1 MKSQYL
7 EHEGIQIA
15 SGRTLNTSHINK
27 FGYNESVGGTF
38 EPITDLGTNHLPS
51 TATVVSIVSDDAA
64 DTDGGTGAHSV
75 EVQGLDENFNIQIE
89 VVTMNGTT
97 AVTSTNTFIRIFRM
111 RTNEAGSGEINDG
124 NITASIGGTNVA
136 QIKAGLGQT
145 LMAVYT
151 VPARKK
157 AYLVKFQGSLS
168 KSQEAQFELRS
179 KFGNG
184 NTAWNIKGLWG
195 TFGNT
200 ITYDYPVPLEFPQKT
215 DIQIMGKVGAT
226 SEMGAIFDLILVDM

>member
-27 FGYNESVGGTF
+27 FGFNESVSSTF
-38 EPITDLGTNHLPS
+38 EPITDLGTNHLPT
-51 TATVVSIVSDDAA
+51 TATVVSLVSDDAA
-64 DTDGGTGAHSV
+64 DTDGGTGARSV
-75 EVQGLDENFNIQIE
+75 EVQGLDENFNQVIE

-97 AVTSTNTFIRIFRM
+97 AVTTTNTYIRIFRM
-111 RTNEAGSGEINDG
+111 RINEAGSGEVNDG
-124 NITASIGGTNVA
+124 DITASIGGTNVA

-151 VPARKK
+151 VPSRKK

-168 KSQEAQFELRS
+168 KNQEAQFKLRS
-179 KFGNG
+179 KLGDGN
-184 NTAWNIKGLWG
+184 AWNIKGLWG

-215 DIQIMGKVGAT
+215 DIQIMGKAGAT